1 MGQAR
6 RSSERQ
12 EHEDQNSSVDLAS
25 ERSWAL
31 AGEGHAGLWGEA
43 KLQRVIEPAAL
54 GRDALHI
61 QAAPP
66 PAIPGSA
73 AFPWTVSPLPSPCL
87 QPFKMAQ
94 LPVISEED
102 QASSIPRLLPSPCV
116 YLASYCLGPGGNR
129 VCAAWH
135 LQAATCLSEC
145 CQGQVTGGL
154 PSMKFPGQRDHS
166 CPFYSPR
173 RGFQELGKEAEQSAG
188 A

>member
-1 MGQAR
+1 MG
-6 RSSERQ
+6 RSQTSEGDRTC
-12 EHEDQNSSVDLAS
+12 SS
-25 ERSWAL
+25 R
-31 AGEGHAGLWGEA
+31 EGHSPHPGSTTPRHSW
-43 KLQRVIEPAAL
+43 L
-54 GRDALHI
+54 GCLPPDH
-61 QAAPP
+61 QP
-66 PAIPGSA
+66 PAY
-73 AFPWTVSPLPSPCL
+73 PCL

-94 LPVISEED
+94 PPVISEED

-135 LQAATCLSEC
+135 LQGATRLSEC
-145 CQGQVTGGL
+145 CQGRVTCGL